1 MTLENCLLTRVWWVG
16 CRGPSG
22 YVGLV
27 NLGATCYANS
37 VFQQLFMQP
46 AIRHLILGGPE
57 DSADAARAPSVFGQ
71 LQVSHALCSE
81 GAPAPFLTFPALPNV
96 ESLCLCHV
104 CILNADVM

>member
-1 MTLENCLLTRVWWVG
+1 MG

-46 AIRHLILGGPE
+46 TIRQLILGGPE

-71 LQVSHALCSE
+71 LQVSPALCSE
-81 GAPAPFLTFPALPNV
+81 GAPAPFFTFLHFRMPKDCTFVTFAFSTLT
-96 ESLCLCHV
+96 
-104 CILNADVM
+104 